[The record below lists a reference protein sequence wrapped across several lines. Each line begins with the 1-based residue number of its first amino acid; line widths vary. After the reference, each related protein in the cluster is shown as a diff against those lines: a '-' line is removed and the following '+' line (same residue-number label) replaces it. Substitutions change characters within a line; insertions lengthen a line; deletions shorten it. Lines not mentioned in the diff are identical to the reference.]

1 MKISVVL
8 LLLLSACQVLDH
20 EGGDRADL
28 IAMGTPVDLH
38 RDLTLPPG
46 QAGVFIPGTR
56 IGDRYRYD
64 AHCRLEVR
72 TVSETPQTVVAD
84 HFIIERVVQEWERFT
99 LRETGLRQAHFDVDG
114 PALLLFTTVL
124 YLHSDRQPDVF
135 RLVCG
140 HLQDS
145 AQNPRYLT
153 ADEIR
158 TVLAPVMT
166 LHRPPPGD
174 PTVHPASTGRWFPLQ
189 SQNERPLRRGH
200 GQHRQPVAPAQ
211 QGEITQGVLMALQFG
226 QGYLPLQA
234 PDEPHVYP
242 IPARAVRRAA
252 GIVIGTGGIERS
264 GVRITFPHHFDDPD
278 DPRMGRPRVVEKG
291 FIAQAQPVPQE
302 VAGLIVA
309 HPFPRRRSLRSGF
322 QVGKAKDLGFGFQQP
337 VAHYSP
343 TSV

>member
-20 EGGDRADL
+20 EGGDHADL

-99 LRETGLRQAHFDVDG
+99 LRETGLRQVHFDVDG

-166 LHRPPPGD
+166 LHRPPPGY
-174 PTVHPASTGRWFPLQ
+174 PTVQAASPEATG
-189 SQNERPLRRGH
+189 E
-200 GQHRQPVAPAQ
+200 
-211 QGEITQGVLMALQFG
+211 T
-226 QGYLPLQA
+226 
-234 PDEPHVYP
+234 
-242 IPARAVRRAA
+242 AR
-252 GIVIGTGGIERS
+252 
-264 GVRITFPHHFDDPD
+264 
-278 DPRMGRPRVVEKG
+278 
-291 FIAQAQPVPQE
+291 
-302 VAGLIVA
+302 L
-309 HPFPRRRSLRSGF
+309 
-322 QVGKAKDLGFGFQQP
+322 
-337 VAHYSP
+337 
-343 TSV
+343 